1 MNHPLPPEI
10 QVIST
15 PQGACY
21 RLPFSM
27 SGADKVKAVGML
39 LLAAGCAAFS
49 YVAWRIIKADPHDTS
64 SLAFMGLLL
73 PTTLTPLFVIYQA
86 IQAFGRPELSV
97 VRGQLRL
104 RRRLGSCFLTER
116 VQLADLPS
124 LYVALRRAASPR
136 KLHPIVMSQLAQVEG
151 LGYIR
156 RGGKR
161 RLWVRGLRAEWMLAL
176 ASRLSEDAAR
186 PEAGGR
192 GRALPVGHFDSL
204 TGEWLNATPEG
215 QLPGAVV
222 QITEVAGGIVAVV
235 PNQGFRQGT
244 MAYGLVIVGCIL
256 LGMGTLLSFVFGFA
270 GIKFEGNADPRGLLV
285 VTIPAALG
293 GVFVLLHARK
303 LARRKTSLRVS
314 SQEFIIVQHAPGG
327 DSTTRIEPLN
337 ITAIEVAA
345 TATELNDRR
354 VRELRLSLR
363 TGGSQVICPE
373 IPDGELDWF
382 AAQLRKALNIPHQ
395 PGLWPVPQL
404 TRTIEIS

>member
-1 MNHPLPPEI
+1 
-10 QVIST
+10 
-15 PQGACY
+15 
-21 RLPFSM
+21 
-27 SGADKVKAVGML
+27 
-39 LLAAGCAAFS
+39 
-49 YVAWRIIKADPHDTS
+49 
-64 SLAFMGLLL
+64 
-73 PTTLTPLFVIYQA
+73 
-86 IQAFGRPELSV
+86 
-97 VRGQLRL
+97 
-104 RRRLGSCFLTER
+104 
-116 VQLADLPS
+116 
-124 LYVALRRAASPR
+124 
-136 KLHPIVMSQLAQVEG
+136 
-151 LGYIR
+151 
-156 RGGKR
+156 
-161 RLWVRGLRAEWMLAL
+161 
-176 ASRLSEDAAR
+176 
-186 PEAGGR
+186 
-192 GRALPVGHFDSL
+192 
-204 TGEWLNATPEG
+204 
-215 QLPGAVV
+215 
-222 QITEVAGGIVAVV
+222 
-235 PNQGFRQGT
+235 
-244 MAYGLVIVGCIL
+244 
-256 LGMGTLLSFVFGFA
+256 MGTLLSFVFGFA